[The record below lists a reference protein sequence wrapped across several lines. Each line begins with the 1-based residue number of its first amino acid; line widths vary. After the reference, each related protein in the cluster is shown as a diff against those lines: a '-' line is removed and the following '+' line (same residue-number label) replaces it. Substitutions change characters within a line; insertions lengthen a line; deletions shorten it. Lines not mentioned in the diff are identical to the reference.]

1 MPPVKKATASK
12 PVKDAIDQ
20 TVIYADKNLYFE
32 GYGHIDKG
40 YSVIKKENLEVFLQ
54 SKAVR
59 EVSAVE
65 LARHYGKAQWNY

>member
-65 LARHYGKAQWNY
+65 LARHYGKAQ